1 MPKLS
6 NPAQRPGGQGMGV
19 ILTLPSPTEIGSVS
33 RFVSPE
39 TLFQKGR
46 EKTLLDRCNYLKQ
59 L

>member
-46 EKTLLDRCNYLKQ
+46 EKT
-59 L
+59 